1 MSKPASAYIGLAIL
15 LLLFAASPARSQEPF
30 SATESDRT
38 TAPADTAVVREPA
51 GKAES
56 DDAETGYP
64 SETEKLRRFE
74 IEGHYSNLQFGT
86 FDPEATR
93 EFREIAPFPPGIPYH
108 GLDKN
113 PKDSGLGARFTY
125 NVNRYLGLE
134 VEANWFFQKN
144 YITRRPLINQSPHPG
159 GNKFQ
164 MLFGPKIG
172 KRWKRFGVFG
182 KVRLG
187 FIHFNRY
194 PVTTWIQQVPPGQP
208 FFTRVSLRKAK
219 FFNVDVGGVFEY
231 YPSKRTILR
240 FDIGDTIVH
249 YNRQEPK
256 EYNPTFNRHNLQ
268 INVGF
273 GFRF

>member
-1 MSKPASAYIGLAIL
+1 MSNVHVRLRSFFFIVVLASIG
-15 LLLFAASPARSQEPF
+15 
-30 SATESDRT
+30 
-38 TAPADTAVVREPA
+38 TAQDVSSRGTS
-51 GKAES
+51 KAETSIGTLSGRNAENSGS
-56 DDAETGYP
+56 DAFDHEEDSP
-64 SETEKLRRFE
+64 RRFE
-74 IEGHYSNLQFGT
+74 VGGHFTNLQFGT

-93 EFREIAPFPPGIPYH
+93 EFRDIAPFPPGLPYH

-113 PKDSGLGARFTY
+113 PKDPGVGVRFSY
-125 NVNRYLGLE
+125 NLNRSIALE
-134 VEANWFFQKN
+134 AEANWFFQKDR
-144 YITRRPLINQSPHPG
+144 ITRRPLINQSSHTG

-164 MLFGPKIG
+164 MLFGPKVG
-172 KRWKRFGVFG
+172 RRWKRFGVFG
-182 KVRLG
+182 KVRPG
-187 FIHFNRY
+187 FIHFNSF
-194 PVTTWIQQVPPGQP
+194 PVTTWIQDVPPGQP

-240 FDIGDTIVH
+240 FDIGDTIIH

-268 INVGF
+268 MSVGF